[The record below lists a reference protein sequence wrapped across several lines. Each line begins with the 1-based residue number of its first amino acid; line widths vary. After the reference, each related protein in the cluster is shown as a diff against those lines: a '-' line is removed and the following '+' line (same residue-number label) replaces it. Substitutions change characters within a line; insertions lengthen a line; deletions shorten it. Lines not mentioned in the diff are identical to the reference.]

1 MRALFISNHFDPDYK
16 GGGCYSR
23 MLMFVEAL
31 KEVSHL
37 DMLFYVSHDT
47 DLSLSAI
54 AEVEASLR
62 RSWHPQLNLFL
73 CPQDTKFAVAPR
85 WKREVVS
92 IFKPSVMTT
101 AIGIQQVEAFESCL
115 ERKPDLIF
123 VHRLSS
129 MSPAL
134 LTHRELPPIF
144 FDLDDIEHRKMAR
157 FIKYLSVSPLAP
169 LSYLKIP
176 AVFWAEYRS
185 ICLAHRTFV
194 CSNID
199 QNYLTHQLRLPGVVN
214 LPNAVHI
221 PNPQPI
227 TSNLTLLF
235 LGTYGYL
242 PNVQA
247 ANFLVEQVWPQI
259 HPIIPEARLIIAG
272 PYPENVRSYGK
283 GILGVEFTGFV
294 DDLEALYR
302 RSRIVCCPIFAGG
315 GTRVKIIEAAAYGKP
330 IIGSRIGVEGISL
343 KDGQEFLQCDS
354 PKQFAEACINLL
366 KDDYLCEQLGTRAR
380 SIAIKQYDRANI
392 VKQIRGIICQSKD
405 VGDKANR

>member
-1 MRALFISNHFDPDYK
+1 MRVLFISNHFHPNHK
-16 GGGCYSR
+16 GGGCYNR

-37 DMLFYVSHDT
+37 DMLFYVSPDT
-47 DLSLSAI
+47 DISPSAS
-54 AEVEASLR
+54 AEFEASLR

-73 CPQDTKFAVAPR
+73 CPQDTRFAVVPR

-92 IFKPSVMTT
+92 IFRPSAMTT
-101 AIGIQQVEAFESCL
+101 ATGLQQVEAFESCL

-134 LTHRELPPIF
+134 LTHRKLPPIF
-144 FDLDDIEHRKMAR
+144 FDLDDIEHIKLAR
-157 FIKYLSVSPLAP
+157 FIKYLSVSSLAP

-176 AVFWAEYRS
+176 TVFWAEYRS
-185 ICLAHRTFV
+185 ICLAHRTFI
-194 CSNID
+194 CSNVD
-199 QNYLTHQLRLPGVVN
+199 QNYLTHRLRLPGVVN

-221 PNPQPI
+221 PIPQPI
-227 TSNLTLLF
+227 TSNPTLLF

-242 PNVQA
+242 PNIQA

-272 PYPENVRSYGK
+272 PFPENVRSYGK
-283 GILGVEFTGFV
+283 GISGVEFTGFV

-330 IIGSRIGVEGISL
+330 IVASQTGVEGIDM
-343 KDGQEFLQCDS
+343 KDEQELLQCDS
-354 PKQFAEACINLL
+354 PKQFAETCLKLL
-366 KDDYLCEQLGTRAR
+366 KDDYLCEQLGIRAR
-380 SIAIKQYDRANI
+380 SVAIQHYDRANI
-392 VKQIRGIICQSKD
+392 VKKIRQTISSEFDNLTTPSG
-405 VGDKANR
+405 